1 LSDRL
6 AAEGANTIV
15 HTLPI
20 DLDARE
26 IDRAQELARRLHAEA
41 VVISHPDTRDGV
53 TSYVGFVVLADSS
66 PSKVVVLPNS
76 LAAAIGGD
84 AFTGARSAV
93 VEDRIAVPVL
103 HAGSPERLAIAIS
116 GVLAYEQDDY
126 DQAIDDLSEALPEDR
141 TAADAAVTNLYLAD
155 SLRLSGRDH
164 DGATAYSNAVNGFKQ
179 SDAKGQLGPRDEL
192 SSVKCYIALG
202 DIAAAGG
209 DGDQAIVWY
218 QEEVAHW
225 TSLLARQNDLS
236 ESAEFRSTYVMLY
249 DRLAIPYR
257 AKGIGE
263 EERWWQKRSEEEA
276 NEYLAITGSSVVIDQ
291 RDQTDGTAFSA
302 DQFLAISPT
311 DPTAVLIAAASYASS
326 LHDFSPFASGDH
338 GADSRAIVES
348 TSSVLVEGA
357 GATRVER
364 LAAWSLQI
372 QTTRTLWRLTPS
384 DQSLRDAY
392 KEGVDHALA
401 EAIVRDPSTRFEQS
415 LAENILAVTEAF
427 YSTVAHDS
435 NTAADVSDELFEITT
450 SSPTDRLPPVTPS
463 SIDCDERLLGRT
475 AVRPGAQSTRYAI
488 CNCRIGPRAHSCAPL
503 QDVQPRHA
511 SGWESD
517 IDHSHETINSS
528 RGRRSRRTG
537 SLAA

>member
-1 LSDRL
+1 
-6 AAEGANTIV
+6 V

-20 DLDARE
+20 DLDARD

-141 TAADAAVTNLYLAD
+141 TAAGAAVTNLYLAD

-164 DGATAYSNAVNGFKQ
+164 DGATAYSNAVNGFEQ
-179 SDAKGQLGPRDEL
+179 SDTKGQLGPRDEL
-192 SSVKCYIALG
+192 SLVRCYIALG
-202 DIAAAGG
+202 DVAAAGG

-218 QEEVAHW
+218 QEAVAHW
-225 TSLLARQNDLS
+225 TSLLARQNELS
-236 ESAEFRSTYVMLY
+236 EPAEFRSTYVMLY
-249 DRLAIPYR
+249 DRLAILYR

-302 DQFLAISPT
+302 DQFPAISPT

-326 LHDFSPFASGDH
+326 LDDFSPFASCDP
-338 GADSRAIVES
+338 GADARAILES
-348 TSSVLVEGA
+348 TSAVLADGSGA
-357 GATRVER
+357 NRVER

-372 QTTRTLWRLTPS
+372 QASQDLWRLNPS
-384 DQSLRDAY
+384 DQSLLNAY
-392 KEGVDHALA
+392 RESFDNGLA
-401 EAIVRDPSTRFEQS
+401 EATARGPSTRFERE
-415 LAENILAVTEAF
+415 LDERGFADAKAF

-435 NTAADVSDELFEITT
+435 STASAVSAQLLEITT
-450 SSPTDRLPPVTPS
+450 SSSSDRLPLVTPS
-463 SIDCDERLLGRT
+463 SLDCDERLK
-475 AVRPGAQSTRYAI
+475 VR
-488 CNCRIGPRAHSCAPL
+488 
-503 QDVQPRHA
+503 
-511 SGWESD
+511 
-517 IDHSHETINSS
+517 HSHETINSS

-537 SLAA
+537 SLAAKPIGMSACGIKSCARPSASRTTSGTKSGAHIHPASRPAA